1 MPDGSLFARTEHG
14 GHRVT
19 PLPRGFEI
27 SWPQGSLKY
36 SSARQTI
43 IALVNQEP
51 VPSSR
56 AYDPHLSFNRY
67 FRQGRYAKVIYPQL
81 DTLSLF
87 QSDPPNQVTIGIST
101 KPVESSLTVLVTPRL
116 GIDLDNRGHEVRK
129 LFFAGF
135 GRMVN
140 QNGFDPEDVLQE
152 IYRGILVRNF
162 GKCPFDPRKS
172 SFGHYVHMVCNCIV
186 SNYRRRNARIN
197 RFESFGVMGSDG
209 EDQDVSTSDIAFSD
223 STQEESY
230 LITTFSERVL
240 QQALVFSAR
249 EGVDSSVVEKCAELM
264 FSGMRNREIIQT
276 LGHEQAPQAI
286 QIVRR
291 AGISLRGELS

>member
-1 MPDGSLFARTEHG
+1 M
-14 GHRVT
+14 
-19 PLPRGFEI
+19 
-27 SWPQGSLKY
+27 
-36 SSARQTI
+36 
-43 IALVNQEP
+43 
-51 VPSSR
+51 
-56 AYDPHLSFNRY
+56 
-67 FRQGRYAKVIYPQL
+67 
-81 DTLSLF
+81 
-87 QSDPPNQVTIGIST
+87 
-101 KPVESSLTVLVTPRL
+101 
-116 GIDLDNRGHEVRK
+116 
-129 LFFAGF
+129 
-135 GRMVN
+135 
-140 QNGFDPEDVLQE
+140 
-152 IYRGILVRNF
+152 
-162 GKCPFDPRKS
+162 
-172 SFGHYVHMVCNCIV
+172 
-186 SNYRRRNARIN
+186 
-197 RFESFGVMGSDG
+197 MGSDG